1 MVLPARPAQPIGPGS
16 PRRWVLLGLLTSGL
30 FFCYAQRGT
39 LPVAAPFMMKE
50 LGLNAASMGI
60 LLSAFFWSYSLAQV
74 PAGWLIDRYGVGRVY
89 AAGFFVWT
97 VAVALTSFASTIAL
111 LIAMRML
118 LGLGQGV
125 PFPASAHVVAN
136 WFAPGERGGVTGV
149 YLSGNRL
156 GQAAIGALGP
166 VLIGTFGWRTFF
178 LFAGLAGFVWLVAWL
193 FSIRWLES
201 SQRTLASPVRVGAVR
216 PSLNQFFQLLQD
228 RRMAGV
234 FLGYFGYDYAWFL
247 FVTWMPGYLMLER
260 KFGPQEMAFYS
271 SVPFLAVAFVIVLS
285 GILGDYLV
293 RSGLNEVT
301 VRKSLITAGML
312 IACLIVPAGIVKD
325 NITSAWLLTLA
336 ICGLGIAAPNGWVLT
351 QAICP
356 KPLVATAAG
365 IQNFGGNLAGVV
377 APALTG
383 FIAHKTGS
391 FELAFTI
398 AGVMLL
404 LGIACY
410 WLLIP
415 KRSSDGLGESNLKI
429 TMKTTV
435 TS

>member
-1 MVLPARPAQPIGPGS
+1 
-16 PRRWVLLGLLTSGL
+16 L
-30 FFCYAQRGT
+30 FYCYAQRGT

-50 LGLNAASMGI
+50 LGMNAASMGI

-89 AAGFFVWT
+89 AAGFFIWT
-97 VAVALTSFASTIAL
+97 VAVALTGLASTMAW
-111 LIAMRML
+111 LIGMRML
-118 LGLGQGV
+118 LGIGQGV
-125 PFPASAHVVAN
+125 PFPASAQAVAN
-136 WFAPGERGGVTGV
+136 WFPPGERGGATGV

-166 VLIGTFGWRTFF
+166 ALIGVYGWRQFF
-178 LFAGLAGFVWLVAWL
+178 LFAGIAGFFWLVIWL
-193 FSIRWLES
+193 SSIRWLES
-201 SQRTLASPVRVGAVR
+201 SQDALSPAARARPSR
-216 PSLNQFFQLLQD
+216 PSLKQFLEMLRD
-228 RRMAGV
+228 PRIAGI

-260 KFGPQEMAFYS
+260 KFSPQEMAFYS
-271 SVPFLAVAFVIVLS
+271 SVPFLAVAVVIILA
-285 GILGDYLV
+285 GILGDSLV

-312 IACLIVPAGIVKD
+312 VACLIVPAGIVKD
-325 NITSAWLLTLA
+325 NAVSAWLLAIA
-336 ICGLGIAAPNGWVLT
+336 ICGLGITAPNGWVLT

-356 KPLVATAAG
+356 KPLVATASG

-383 FIAHKTGS
+383 FIAHTTGS
-391 FELAFTI
+391 FVLAFAI

-404 LGIACY
+404 LSIACY

-415 KRSSDGLGESNLKI
+415 KRPSDGLGESPAQI
-429 TMKTTV
+429 AVETIP
-435 TS
+435 S